1 MKPPLSYERGNSE
14 RQKCPLGM
22 HMVSVYVWM
31 YKNFLS
37 PKLSLS
43 LGMCCTA
50 GIRGDGVCCGSCNR
64 AHLSLSLYLCRPRLW
79 AHGEG
84 RWERGKEGGR
94 HEQECLCKAPGHSML
109 WVLWHPTPHNGAP
122 LRLQER
128 SLGNTEGKWVS
139 TTLQSHIKFTV
150 MASAGSHAAW
160 AWARTSPQIH
170 PNPLF
175 SHTIKGSGLWLYK
188 LIWCKPT
195 SRSQR
200 VVVET
205 LLESSRHYIS
215 DHLLHLDPPANM
227 NYHMYFLADGDFK
240 SVWIWPCRMT
250 SHSELMLTH

>member
-1 MKPPLSYERGNSE
+1 MCGCIRTS
-14 RQKCPLGM
+14 
-22 HMVSVYVWM
+22 
-31 YKNFLS
+31 
-37 PKLSLS
+37 SLS

-64 AHLSLSLYLCRPRLW
+64 AHLSLSLASEHMER
-79 AHGEG
+79 EG
-84 RWERGKEGGR
+84 ERGKEGGR
-94 HEQECLCKAPGHSML
+94 HEQERLCKAPGHSVL
-109 WVLWHPTPHNGAP
+109 RVLWHPTPHNGAP

-160 AWARTSPQIH
+160 ARTSPQNH

-195 SRSQR
+195 SRSQM
-200 VVVET
+200 VVMET
-205 LLESSRHYIS
+205 LLESSRHEIS
-215 DHLLHLDPPANM
+215 DHLLHLDPPATM

-240 SVWIWPCRMT
+240 SVWIWPRMQ
-250 SHSELMLTH
+250 SSC